1 MAATIHPR
9 RSILYMPGSNSRAL
23 EKAKTLAADGLIL
36 DLEDAVAPNAKTE
49 ARQHVI
55 AATRAG
61 LYGKRE
67 VLIRVNAL
75 NTPWGYEDLA
85 ASARSGCNGVL
96 LPKVQS
102 ADYVRLCEQVL
113 EANDAPENMQL
124 WCMMET
130 PFGMLHA
137 DEIANATAR
146 LGGMVMGT
154 SDLTKD
160 LQAAHTRERLP
171 MITSLSLCVLAARA
185 HGLAIV
191 DGVHLDLDDSD
202 GFLLSCQ
209 QGRAL
214 GFDGKTLI
222 HPKTITMANQMF
234 GPSPQEVAF
243 SRRIIEAF
251 AEAERKGKGVVV
263 VDGKL
268 VENLHMDNAQRLVQL
283 ADSIAALE
291 QSLEVSQAA

>member
-1 MAATIHPR
+1 MVATVRPR
-9 RSILYMPGSNSRAL
+9 RSILYMPGSNTRAL
-23 EKAKTLAADGLIL
+23 EKAKTLTSDGFIL
-36 DLEDAVAPNAKTE
+36 DLEDAVAPNAKAE
-49 ARQHVI
+49 ARGHVV
-55 AATRAG
+55 AAACSG
-61 LYGKRE
+61 LYGRRE

-85 ASARSGCNGVL
+85 AAAKSGCDGVL

-102 ADYVRLCEQVL
+102 ADHVRLCEQVL
-113 EANDAPENMQL
+113 EANGAPRTLAL

-137 DEIANATAR
+137 DEIANATPR

-171 MITSLSLCVLAARA
+171 MITSLSLCILAARA

-191 DGVHLDLDDSD
+191 DGVHLDLDDD
-202 GFLLSCQ
+202 EGFVLSCR
-209 QGRAL
+209 QGREL

-222 HPKTITMANQMF
+222 HPKTIILANQTF
-234 GPSPQEVAF
+234 GPSPQEVTF
-243 SRRIIEAF
+243 SRRIIDAF
-251 AEAERKGKGVVV
+251 TQAEHEGKGVVV

-268 VENLHMDNAQRLVQL
+268 VENLHMANARRLVQL
-283 ADSIAALE
+283 ADAIEALE
-291 QSLEVSQAA
+291 QGTVQTVEP

>member
-1 MAATIHPR
+1 MAATVRPR
-9 RSILYMPGSNSRAL
+9 RSILYVPGSNIRAL
-23 EKAKTLAADGLIL
+23 EKARTLSTDGLIL
-36 DLEDAVAPNAKTE
+36 DLEDAVAPNTKSD
-49 ARQHVI
+49 ARRRVI
-55 AATRAG
+55 EVIQSVA
-61 LYGKRE
+61 YSKRE

-75 NTPWGYEDLA
+75 NSPWGYEDLA
-85 ASARSGCNGVL
+85 AAAQSGCDGVL

-113 EANDAPENMQL
+113 ESNGARKELQL

-137 DEIANATAR
+137 DEIANSTAR

-171 MITSLSLCVLAARA
+171 MITSLSLCILAARA

-191 DGVHLDLDDSD
+191 DGVHLDLDDD
-202 GFLLSCQ
+202 EGFMLSCQ
-209 QGRAL
+209 QGREL

-222 HPKTITMANQMF
+222 HPKTISVANNIF
-234 GPSPQEVAF
+234 SPSLHEVVF
-243 SRRIIEAF
+243 SRRIIDAF
-251 AEAERKGKGVVV
+251 TQAERDGRGVVV
-263 VDGKL
+263 IDGKL
-268 VENLHMDNAQRLVQL
+268 VENLHMANARRMVQL
-283 ADSIAALE
+283 ADAIAELE
-291 QSLEVSQAA
+291 RGFTK

>member
-1 MAATIHPR
+1 MVATIRPR
-9 RSILYMPGSNSRAL
+9 RSILYIPGSNSRAL
-23 EKAKTLAADGLIL
+23 EKAQTLAVDGLIL
-36 DLEDAVAPNAKTE
+36 DLEDAVAPPSKVQ
-49 ARQHVI
+49 ARQHVV
-55 AATRAG
+55 AVTNAG

-75 NTPWGYEDLA
+75 NTPWGYDDLLA
-85 ASARSGCNGVL
+85 AAKSSCDGVL

-113 EANDAPENMQL
+113 ESNGAPKEMSL

-137 DEIANATAR
+137 DEIANATGR

-160 LQAAHTRERLP
+160 LQAAHTHERLP

-191 DGVHLDLDDSD
+191 DGVHLDLEDSA
-202 GFLLSCQ
+202 GFISACQ
-209 QGRAL
+209 QGRSL
-214 GFDGKTLI
+214 GFDGKSLI
-222 HPKTITMANQMF
+222 HPKTIATANETF
-234 GPSPQEVAF
+234 GPMPQEVIF

-251 AEAERKGKGVVV
+251 AQAEREGKGVVV

-268 VENLHMDNAQRLVQL
+268 VEHLHMANAQRLVQL
-283 ADSIAALE
+283 AESISELE
-291 QSLEVSQAA
+291 RSFDVSQAA

>member
-1 MAATIHPR
+1 MAATIRPR
-9 RSILYMPGSNSRAL
+9 RSLLYMPGSNTRAL

-36 DLEDAVAPNAKTE
+36 DLEDAVAPNAKTA
-49 ARQHVI
+49 ARQNVVE
-55 AATRAG
+55 ATRSG

-67 VLIRVNAL
+67 VLIRINAL

-85 ASARSGCNGVL
+85 AVAGSGSDGVL

-113 EANDAPENMQL
+113 EANGAPTDMRL

-171 MITSLSLCVLAARA
+171 MITSLSLCILAARA
-185 HGLAIV
+185 HSLAIV
-191 DGVHLDLDDSD
+191 DGVHLDLDDD
-202 GFLLSCQ
+202 EGFEMSCR
-209 QGRAL
+209 QGLEL
-214 GFDGKTLI
+214 GFDGKTI
-222 HPKTITMANQMF
+222 MVANQIF

-243 SRRIIEAF
+243 SRCIIEAF
-251 AEAERKGKGVVV
+251 TQAEHEGRGVVV

-268 VENLHMDNAQRLVQL
+268 VENLHMANARRLVQL
-283 ADSIAALE
+283 ADAITELE
-291 QSLEVSQAA
+291 GSLETPQLA

>member
-1 MAATIHPR
+1 MAATIRPR
-9 RSILYMPGSNSRAL
+9 RSLLYMPGSNTRAL
-23 EKAKTLAADGLIL
+23 DKARTLAADGLIL
-36 DLEDAVAPNAKTE
+36 DLEDAVAPNAKVE
-49 ARQHVI
+49 ARGHVVE
-55 AATRAG
+55 AARSG
-61 LYGKRE
+61 MYGKRE

-75 NTPWGYEDLA
+75 NTAWGYEDLA
-85 ASARSGCNGVL
+85 AAARSGADGVL

-113 EANDAPENMQL
+113 DANGAPADMRI

-137 DEIANATAR
+137 DQIANATVR

-171 MITSLSLCVLAARA
+171 MITSLSLCILAARA

-191 DGVHLDLDDSD
+191 DGVHLDLDDD
-202 GFLLSCQ
+202 AGFELSCQ
-209 QGRAL
+209 QGREL
-214 GFDGKTLI
+214 GFDGKSLI
-222 HPKTITMANQMF
+222 HPRTIDLANRTF
-234 GPSPQEVAF
+234 GPSPHEVEF
-243 SRRIIEAF
+243 SRRIIDSF
-251 AEAERKGKGVVV
+251 AEAEREGKGVVV

-268 VENLHMDNAQRLVQL
+268 VENLHMANAKRVVQL
-283 ADSIAALE
+283 AELIVELERSAGATRAA
-291 QSLEVSQAA
+291 

>member
-1 MAATIHPR
+1 MAATIRPR
-9 RSILYMPGSNSRAL
+9 RSVLYIPGSNNRAL
-23 EKAKTLAADGLIL
+23 EKAQTLAADGLIL
-36 DLEDAVAPNAKTE
+36 DLEDAVAPTAKTE
-49 ARQHVI
+49 ARKHVM
-55 AATRAG
+55 AVARSG

-85 ASARSGCNGVL
+85 AVAKSGCDGVL

-113 EANDAPENMQL
+113 ETNGAPPEMLL

-137 DEIANATAR
+137 DDIANATGR

-160 LQAAHTRERLP
+160 LQAAHTHERLP

-202 GFLLSCQ
+202 GFISACQ

-222 HPKTITMANQMF
+222 HPKTIAIANETF
-234 GPSPQEVAF
+234 GPSQQEVVF
-243 SRRIIEAF
+243 SRRIIELF
-251 AEAERKGKGVVV
+251 AQAEREGKGVVV

-268 VENLHMDNAQRLVQL
+268 VENLHMDNAKRLVAL
-283 ADSIAALE
+283 ADSITELENSLKTSRAA
-291 QSLEVSQAA
+291 